1 MLEVAN
7 RPSSGE
13 DVSLNLYRLK
23 PASLALIEP
32 LIAFCVRRRIS
43 PDLITAAALPFAVLG
58 AMAITLSP
66 ALPALLWLVPVA
78 AAARLICNLIDG
90 AVARRLEISHPRGEL
105 LNELVD
111 RLADIVL
118 LGAPLVMTASDSSSY
133 TFVSLFGGP
142 QFVTE
147 LPISVPLVI
156 AGLFGAL
163 LASYVGV
170 TAKAAG
176 GRRLYHGILSKPG
189 RMTLIAVIA
198 PLSTIIG
205 PDVWVAYGPLLAG
218 GTLLTL
224 LARLRTAWR
233 ELT

>member
-1 MLEVAN
+1 M
-7 RPSSGE
+7 
-13 DVSLNLYRLK
+13 SLNLYRLK

-43 PDLITAAALPFAVLG
+43 PDVITAAALPFALIG
-58 AMAITLSP
+58 AAAIVASP
-66 ALPALLWLVPVA
+66 AEPALLWLVPLA
-78 AAARLICNLIDG
+78 ATARLICNLIDG

-118 LGAPLVMTASDSSSY
+118 LGAPLLIAGRTDFMLIV
-133 TFVSLFGGP
+133 FFGGP
-142 QFVTE
+142 RIVYE
-147 LPISVPLVI
+147 LPISTPLVI
-156 AGLFGAL
+156 AGVFGAL
-163 LASYVGV
+163 LASYVGI

-205 PDVWVAYGPLLAG
+205 PAVWVAYGPLLAG

-224 LARLRTAWR
+224 LARLRTAYR
-233 ELT
+233 ELA

>member
-1 MLEVAN
+1 M
-7 RPSSGE
+7 
-13 DVSLNLYRLK
+13 SLNLYRLK

-32 LIAFCVRRRIS
+32 LISLCVRRRIS
-43 PDLITAAALPFAVLG
+43 PDLITAAALPFALVGG
-58 AMAITLSP
+58 AAIVASHT
-66 ALPALLWLVPVA
+66 LPALLWIVPVA
-78 AAARLICNLIDG
+78 ATARLICNLIDG

-111 RLADIVL
+111 RLADLVL
-118 LGAPLVMTASDSSSY
+118 LGAPLIVP
-133 TFVSLFGGP
+133 G
-142 QFVTE
+142 
-147 LPISVPLVI
+147 LPLSAPLVL

-163 LASYVGV
+163 LASYVGI

-198 PLSTIIG
+198 PLSMIIG

-233 ELT
+233 ELA

>member
-1 MLEVAN
+1 M
-7 RPSSGE
+7 
-13 DVSLNLYRLK
+13 SLNLYRLK

-43 PDLITAAALPFAVLG
+43 PDAITAAALPFALIG
-58 AMAITLSP
+58 AAAIVASP
-66 ALPALLWLVPVA
+66 AEPALLWLVPLA

-118 LGAPLVMTASDSSSY
+118 LGAPLLIAGQSRFTLITLV
-133 TFVSLFGGP
+133 GGP
-142 QFVTE
+142 GIVRE

-163 LASYVGV
+163 IASYVGI

-198 PLSTIIG
+198 PLSTIVG
-205 PDVWVAYGPLLAG
+205 PEVWAAYGPLLAA

-224 LARLRTAWR
+224 LARLRTAYR
-233 ELT
+233 ELA

>member
-1 MLEVAN
+1 MWCHDGGN
-7 RPSSGE
+7 
-13 DVSLNLYRLK
+13 VSLNLYRLK

-43 PDLITAAALPFAVLG
+43 PDVITAAALPFALIG
-58 AMAITLSP
+58 AVAIVASP
-66 ALPALLWLVPVA
+66 AEPALLWLVPLA

-118 LGAPLVMTASDSSSY
+118 LGAPLLIAGRTDFMLIV
-133 TFVSLFGGP
+133 FFGGP
-142 QFVTE
+142 RIVYE
-147 LPISVPLVI
+147 LPISTPLVI
-156 AGLFGAL
+156 AGVFGAL
-163 LASYVGV
+163 LASYVGI

-205 PDVWVAYGPLLAG
+205 PAVWVAYGPLLAG

-233 ELT
+233 ELA